1 MMSGKKE
8 EFTVRIGPLLR
19 EVLDLQKVRIKE
31 VTLDVVDSSD
41 YNAGEILAKKV
52 RDYI

>member
-1 MMSGKKE
+1 MGEKKL
-8 EFTVRIGPLLR
+8 EFTIRIGPLLR
-19 EVLDLQKVRIKE
+19 EVIDLQKARVKE

-52 RDYI
+52 KSYI